1 MNDGPGMRL
10 LRWAVLVAGFAFLYL
25 PIVLLVVYSFNSSR
39 LATVWAG
46 FSVKW
51 YGELMRD
58 RQMLDAAW
66 VSLRIAFWTATAAT
80 VIGTLGAMVMTR
92 FRRFP
97 GKTLFGALITAPL
110 VMPEVII
117 GLSILLMLVSVGA
130 MFGIP
135 SKGMVA
141 IWIAHVTL
149 TVSFVTVVVS
159 SRLQELDKSLEEA
172 AMDLGAN
179 RLKVFFLITLPI
191 IAPALVS
198 GWLLAF
204 TLSLDDVVIA
214 SFVAGPEST
223 TLPIKVFSSVRL
235 GISPKINAL
244 ATLLIMA
251 VSLAAVVGWWLMY
264 RDDKRRRR
272 DMQMAMQENG

>member
-1 MNDGPGMRL
+1 MNDSLGMRM
-10 LRWAVLVAGFAFLYL
+10 LRWAVLVLGFAFLYL

-97 GKTLFGALITAPL
+97 GKTLFGALVTAPL

-117 GLSILLMLVSVGA
+117 GLSILLMLVSVGGA
-130 MFGIP
+130 LGLP

-149 TVSFVTVVVS
+149 TVSFVT
-159 SRLQELDKSLEEA
+159 
-172 AMDLGAN
+172 
-179 RLKVFFLITLPI
+179 
-191 IAPALVS
+191 
-198 GWLLAF
+198 
-204 TLSLDDVVIA
+204 
-214 SFVAGPEST
+214 
-223 TLPIKVFSSVRL
+223 
-235 GISPKINAL
+235 
-244 ATLLIMA
+244 
-251 VSLAAVVGWWLMY
+251 WWCP
-264 RDDKRRRR
+264 RACRSWTARWRRRPWTW
-272 DMQMAMQENG
+272 APTG